1 LVLHIIQENVYLSV
15 EFTSWSSGNG
25 GNDGGEGGF
34 SYRRSTNTVTNLNEK
49 VNQKKITFFPNP
61 TVDFIRTTGI
71 KNTVNYEIYDLI
83 GSKITG
89 GVVSNNEKIDVKNY
103 KNGVYFIKLKTGQII
118 RFVKK

>member
-1 LVLHIIQENVYLSV
+1 MADNS
-15 EFTSWSSGNG
+15 
-25 GNDGGEGGF
+25 
-34 SYRRSTNTVTNLNEK
+34 NTVTNLNEK

-83 GSKITG
+83 GSKITE